1 MQTTPVLQ
9 QRDVSIDMVKP
20 LRDVCVLLLAV
31 QCAAAIGLPPIAVK
45 STPDAGD
52 EPLRVDAAKVFNVRV
67 PATVLAGSPF
77 DIFLTLAPLDCS
89 VVGENK
95 TRISSSRCKP
105 WSSTVH
111 FEVAV
116 GSGGGTV
123 FTGSLDNVSSTFGG
137 LGNGLSY
144 KITGIIA
151 KELGKQAIKLVLDNN
166 KASRGEIAPRIS
178 SDDADS
184 VELSVFS
191 IPQFLSVLPPI
202 ITLIC
207 AVVTKQ
213 VVPALFIGIWSG
225 AFLNNAYNPI
235 ASFCSTFSVYF
246 VDAMASNGHTPVVLF
261 ALVLGGVLELVDK
274 SGGATGL
281 AKLAQKFA
289 STRFRALL
297 IAWGLSVLIFF
308 DDYSCILI
316 VGATLKQ
323 SLRKVRISPA
333 KLAFIIHI
341 VGVNLPSM
349 IPISSW
355 VGVELGYI
363 QDQYSAIGLKKY
375 GAFSVF
381 LRTLPYRFFP
391 LLSILVPL
399 VSILAKR
406 DFSVLLE
413 AENEFLSELGDADN
427 ESGDRS
433 DGSNYTLLDPISS
446 GEQSGSNAPTKD
458 APHETKSEWCGNA
471 VIPFS
476 AIIIVTFAG
485 IIVSGSNA
493 LEKANSGE
501 GTSAFSIIDIVAN
514 ADSVNSLLWSA
525 AAASLVC
532 VILFSAQSLMN
543 IDTMVEAWTTGFK
556 DMMSPILV
564 LLLAWGLGGVINDLH
579 TSVYLSS
586 VLQGNL
592 PVEWLPPLATILA
605 AVVSFAAGSAMGT
618 MGILFPLVLPLA
630 FTLSEGSEESVMQ
643 AAAAVLAGSTFGNT
657 CSPLA
662 DNTVLSSLSTGC
674 DLVLH
679 AKTMIPFTLLSFFVS
694 LLCGT
699 IPVAMGWY
707 SPGIAILICVGV
719 VVLFLFIFGKDV
731 DERHMRRQSQI
742 Q

>member
-1 MQTTPVLQ
+1 MPNIM
-9 QRDVSIDMVKP
+9 RDTCI
-20 LRDVCVLLLAV
+20 LLLAIQFV
-31 QCAAAIGLPPIAVK
+31 VVIGKSPTTVK

-52 EPLRVDAAKVFNVRV
+52 EPLRVDRSKVFAAKVS
-67 PATVLAGSPF
+67 PTVLAGSPF
-77 DIFLTLAPLDCS
+77 DMFVTLAPLDCS
-89 VVGENK
+89 LVGENK
-95 TRISSSRCKP
+95 TIVSSSSCKP
-105 WSSTVH
+105 WPPTVH
-111 FEVAV
+111 FEVVV
-116 GSGGGTV
+116 GNGAGEV

-144 KITGIIA
+144 KITTIIA
-151 KELGKQAIKLVLDNN
+151 NELGKQEVKITLRRQNMNHGNRNKLV
-166 KASRGEIAPRIS
+166 PRIF
-178 SDDADS
+178 SDDANS
-184 VELSVFS
+184 VKLTVFS
-191 IPQFLSVLPPI
+191 IPQILSILPPI

-207 AVVTKQ
+207 AVATKQ

-225 AFLNNAYNPI
+225 AFLNNGYNPI
-235 ASFCSTFSVYF
+235 ASFCNTFSVYF

-297 IAWGLSVLIFF
+297 IAWMLSVLIFF

-323 SLRKVRISPA
+323 SLKKVRISPA

-363 QDQYSAIGLKKY
+363 QDQYSAIGLEKY

-399 VSILAKR
+399 VSILTKR
-406 DFSVLLE
+406 DFGSLLE
-413 AENEFLSELGDADN
+413 AENEFLSELGDVEN
-427 ESGDRS
+427 EPGDFDDS
-433 DGSNYTLLDPISS
+433 KNYTLLDPLSS
-446 GEQSGSNAPTKD
+446 GKQSADED

-476 AIIIVTFAG
+476 AIVIVTFAG
-485 IIVSGSNA
+485 IIVSGTNSLKNA
-493 LEKANSGE
+493 NDGKEK
-501 GTSAFSIIDIVAN
+501 SAFSIIDIVAN

-532 VILFSAQSLMN
+532 VVLFSAQSLMN

-630 FTLSEGSEESVMQ
+630 FTLSEGSEDSVMQ

-674 DLVLH
+674 DLVVH

-699 IPVAMGWY
+699 IPVAMDWY
-707 SPGIAILICVGV
+707 SPGVAILICIGV
-719 VVLFLFIFGKDV
+719 VVLFLLIFGKDV
-731 DERHMRRQSQI
+731 DTRHMGRPHQI